1 METPSDRKSDSAGTT
16 DRGAS
21 RGNDGSRHPFAPTS
35 NGVGASSAETGLH
48 GWSSALN
55 LMLWGQDQVERT
67 TRIWFDQAYISTKQS
82 TPASSDVVIEE
93 RQVQVGALTAQYLTA
108 GEGPPLV
115 LLHGDGHSARSWL
128 WAMPAL
134 AREHR
139 VYAPFLPGFGITPNP
154 ADYSPTFFAGFV
166 REFLDTLGIEQ
177 ATVVGNSYG
186 GLVALHLALSN
197 PQRVMALGLVDSAGL
212 GREINAALA
221 ALALPGLGQTAINL
235 TRTPV
240 GTAQRVWLYV
250 TLQFWRSERVPKE
263 WLEEQYEV
271 PMVPGFLE
279 ATVGVKQ
286 AVLGPIGQ
294 LDVLLDEVPRLTMPT
309 LVMWGVND
317 LVFPVHHA
325 HAAVA
330 RLPKGQLALIPDCGH
345 LPHLE
350 RPDRFVAA
358 LGEFLAE
365 HGLGAE
371 SRQPDVR
378 KRT

>member
-1 METPSDRKSDSAGTT
+1 METTSGRKGDGAGTT
-16 DRGAS
+16 DRGGPKGRSAPGESFAGNSNNFAAS
-21 RGNDGSRHPFAPTS
+21 WADAGIEA
-35 NGVGASSAETGLH
+35 
-48 GWSSALN
+48 WSSALN
-55 LMLWGQDQVERT
+55 LMSWGQDQVERV
-67 TRIWFDQAYISTKQS
+67 TRTWFDQTRISTEQATS
-82 TPASSDVVIEE
+82 TFPDVAIEQ
-93 RQVQVGALTAQYLTA
+93 RQVQVGAFTAEYLTA

-115 LLHGDGHSARSWL
+115 LLHGDGHTARSWL

-134 AREHR
+134 ARRHR

-154 ADYSPTFFAGFV
+154 ADYSPTFFAGFL
-166 REFLDTLGIEQ
+166 REFLDTLGIGR
-177 ATVVGNSYG
+177 AAVVGNSNG

-263 WLEEQYEV
+263 WLEEQYRV
-271 PMVPGFLE
+271 PVVPGFLE

-286 AVLGPIGQ
+286 AILGPIGQ
-294 LDVLLDEVPRLTMPT
+294 LDVLLDELPRLTMPT

-317 LVFPVHHA
+317 LVIPVHHA

-350 RPDRFVAA
+350 RPDQFVAA

-371 SRQPDVR
+371 SGQPDAR
-378 KRT
+378 K